1 MKTQRVLLVVLFLLW
16 GVFVILSLGGFLL
29 VIKTLFF
36 GKFEDVLI
44 PALLTLMLNMPA
56 IAAPAVAIGYAR
68 MANDL
73 RLVIYNRVAGA
84 LLGVGYLS
92 VLFGIGFYG
101 QNFTDAIGAGI
112 LIFWGFFFQYV
123 SLVVLLRG
131 PHWKRTLQKMV

>member
-1 MKTQRVLLVVLFLLW
+1 MKMPRIALRALLILW
-16 GVFVILSLGGFLL
+16 AGVGLLSLSGFFL
-29 VIKTLFF
+29 VIKPLFF